1 MLCCSYVSSV
11 FIKPPICTPLGF
23 FFLLFNSTI
32 NVTYFAFFFLSI
44 FPNMPFPICFFYYFE
59 NESFSRSVV
68 FSCLQPYGLYP
79 PGSSVRGILQPR
91 ILKWVAFSFSKGS
104 SQPRDQTCV
113 SCIVSQILYCLS
125 HQSPY
130 YLRTLYKV

>member
-68 FSCLQPYGLYP
+68 FSCLQPYGLYTACLICPWNSPAKNTGVVSLFFLQGIFPTQGSNLRLLHCKPDSLLSEP
-79 PGSSVRGILQPR
+79 PEPL
-91 ILKWVAFSFSKGS
+91 LL
-104 SQPRDQTCV
+104 TN
-113 SCIVSQILYCLS
+113 
-125 HQSPY
+125 
-130 YLRTLYKV
+130 TLF